1 MKRSIFFKIMFC
13 LTMAICICSFGSVS
27 AETVTAFDP
36 PGWSE
41 IIENGA
47 PVLATAGFAIP
58 AYQMENLKCVPQTV
72 FKDLQAKLGRLY
84 VIDVSIDADESYQ
97 FLLRRPTRQHLE
109 IIESYKGDITKT
121 NDFIINNLVVA
132 GNETNALD
140 DGVIYSQLME
150 QAAKVIRQGEAFL
163 GKA

>member
-1 MKRSIFFKIMFC
+1 MKKSIFLKSVFC
-13 LTMAICICSFGSVS
+13 LLAIVICSLVSVS

-41 IIENGA
+41 IVEMST
-47 PVLATAGFAIP
+47 PVLAVGALAIP
-58 AYQMENLKCVPQTV
+58 AYELESLKCVTQTV
-72 FKDLQAKLGRLY
+72 FKDLQSKLGKLY
-84 VIDVSIDADESYQ
+84 VIDVNIDTDESYQ

-109 IIESYKGDITKT
+109 IIESYKGDVTKT
-121 NDFIINNLVVA
+121 NDFIIKNLVVA

-140 DGVIYSQLME
+140 DGIVYSQLMA
-150 QAAKVIRQGEAFL
+150 QAAKIIQQGQAFL